1 MVHINRII
9 VLKAVQPTL
18 EALLAAKCM
27 SEEVYERQKQ
37 LEREEKQKQLER
49 EEKQKQLEREEKQ
62 KQLERE
68 EKQKQLE
75 REREEKEKEKEKQ
88 LQCEE
93 KQKKIAGLTQ
103 RLSDPNLEP
112 EKRRKF
118 QDMLDDLQFGPS

>member
-37 LEREEKQKQLER
+37 LEREEKQK
-49 EEKQKQLEREEKQ
+49 
-62 KQLERE
+62 
-68 EKQKQLE
+68 
-75 REREEKEKEKEKQ
+75 
-88 LQCEE
+88 
-93 KQKKIAGLTQ
+93 KIAGLTQ

-112 EKRRKF
+112 KKRRKF

>member
-37 LEREEKQKQLER
+37 REREEKE
-49 EEKQKQLEREEKQ
+49 

-75 REREEKEKEKEKQ
+75 REREEKEKQ
-88 LQCEE
+88 LEREE

-118 QDMLDDLQFGPS
+118 QDMLDDLQFGSS

>member
-37 LEREEKQKQLER
+37 
-49 EEKQKQLEREEKQ
+49 
-62 KQLERE
+62 
-68 EKQKQLE
+68 
-75 REREEKEKEKEKQ
+75 REREEKEKQIER
-88 LQCEE
+88 EE

-118 QDMLDDLQFGPS
+118 QDMLDDLQFGSS

>member
-18 EALLAAKCM
+18 EALLAAKCT

-37 LEREEKQKQLER
+37 
-49 EEKQKQLEREEKQ
+49 
-62 KQLERE
+62 
-68 EKQKQLE
+68 
-75 REREEKEKEKEKQ
+75 REREEKEKQLQREEKEKQ
-88 LQCEE
+88 LQREEKEKQLQREE

-103 RLSDPNLEP
+103 RLLDPNLEP

-118 QDMLDDLQFGPS
+118 QDMLDDLQFGPL

>member
-49 EEKQKQLEREEKQ
+49 EEKL
-62 KQLERE
+62 
-68 EKQKQLE
+68 KQLE

-88 LQCEE
+88 LQREE

>member
-37 LEREEKQKQLER
+37 LEREEKQK
-49 EEKQKQLEREEKQ
+49 
-62 KQLERE
+62 
-68 EKQKQLE
+68 
-75 REREEKEKEKEKQ
+75 
-88 LQCEE
+88 
-93 KQKKIAGLTQ
+93 KIAGLTQ